1 MREAVPVRMRKMS
14 FQRFKRWHLP
24 KIAHILPLAI
34 AMVAF
39 VVIPLTYIFIIS
51 FCSKEAYVL
60 IIYKFNLMNYMDIL
74 QNTYLRVFLD
84 SMIMAF
90 ETTALCI
97 LIAYP
102 FAYFVCKKG
111 KFAKSMCMMFI
122 IVPFFTSSIV
132 RTYGWMVILRT
143 EGVINTLL
151 ISLHIIKE
159 PLQMLYTN
167 GSVIL
172 GMAYTFLP
180 FMILPL
186 VSSIGKL
193 DPNLLEASADLG
205 ARKSITFLN
214 VTLPLTMPGI
224 FAGTIMVFIPS
235 LGYFYIPEMLGGSKV
250 MLVGNLIKNQFY
262 VARNWPFGAALSVFL
277 IILTLILVSLYK
289 KTGGD
294 VNELGL

>member
-1 MREAVPVRMRKMS
+1 MSKKNKMS
-14 FQRFKRWHLP
+14 FTSFKRWHLP
-24 KIAHILPLAI
+24 KLTHILPLAL
-34 AMVAF
+34 AMVVF
-39 VVIPLTYIFIIS
+39 VVIPLSYIFVIS
-51 FCSKEAYVL
+51 FCSKESYKL
-60 IIYKFNLMNYMDIL
+60 IVYNFTL
-74 QNTYLRVFLD
+74 QNFIDIFQGTYLRVFWD
-84 SMIMAF
+84 SIVMAF
-90 ETTALCI
+90 ETTAICI
-97 LIAYP
+97 LISYP
-102 FAYFVCKKG
+102 FAYFICKKS
-111 KFAKSMCMMFI
+111 KLVKTLCMMFV

-143 EGVINTLL
+143 EGVLNSILL
-151 ISLHIIKE
+151 SLHIIKE

-193 DPNLLEASADLG
+193 DPSLLEASADLG
-205 ARKSITFLN
+205 GNKVVTFLR
-214 VTLPLTMPGI
+214 VTGPLTMPGV

-250 MLVGNLIKNQFY
+250 MIVGNLIKNQFY
-262 VARNWPFGAALSVFL
+262 TARNWPFGAALSVFL

>member
-1 MREAVPVRMRKMS
+1 MKETVNGKKRKMS
-14 FQRFKRWHLP
+14 FQAFKRWQLP
-24 KIAHILPLAI
+24 KLVHILPLAI
-34 AMVAF
+34 AMVVF
-39 VVIPLTYIFIIS
+39 VVIPLTYIFVIS
-51 FCSKEAYVL
+51 FCSKESYKLVV
-60 IIYKFNLMNYMDIL
+60 YKFNLQNYISIF
-74 QNTYLRVFLD
+74 QSTYLKVFWD
-84 SMIMAF
+84 SLVMAF

-111 KFAKSMCMMFI
+111 KFVKSICMMFVI
-122 IVPFFTSSIV
+122 IPFFTSSIV

-151 ISLHIIKE
+151 MSLHIIKE

-167 GSVIL
+167 GSVII

-193 DPNLLEASADLG
+193 DASLLEASSDLG
-205 ARKSITFLN
+205 AKTSVTFLH
-214 VTLPLTMPGI
+214 VTLPLTMPGV

-262 VARNWPFGAALSVFL
+262 VARNWPFGAALSVFM